1 MWEHL
6 AASSAS
12 QLLTCGCQQAA
23 DDVHSQQLPHI
34 CHVIPL
40 ICSFCKG
47 IFTIVAEELDAARQL
62 LNGLGGYYWLRVSQ
76 RTVCQQLQCCW
87 VQGQWL
93 LYGGCW
99 TGEAYNT
106 LHVFDFEKLA
116 WSNPK
121 LGGSNPLP
129 RYYHMATCHKQAMV
143 VLGGH
148 TSHSHIC
155 SVPL

>member
-1 MWEHL
+1 M
-6 AASSAS
+6 
-12 QLLTCGCQQAA
+12 T
-23 DDVHSQQLPHI
+23 
-34 CHVIPL
+34 
-40 ICSFCKG
+40 
-47 IFTIVAEELDAARQL
+47 TVAKVLDS
-62 LNGLGGYYWLRVSQ
+62 VSQ
-76 RTVCQQLQCCW
+76 MPNVWAVCYLHHLSQCVLCQQLQCCW

-129 RYYHMATCHKQAMV
+129 RYYHMATSHKQAMV

-148 TSHSHIC
+148 SSHSDVC